1 MEYHEAT
8 NFLFDLQRFG
18 PRPGTESVGDLLA
31 HLDDPHDGVA
41 CVQIAGSN
49 GKGSTAR
56 MTERVLRE
64 AGISVGLYTSP
75 QIEQFRDRIRVDGR
89 LIPEAEVARFVDRTR
104 EYITDKAAE
113 GIAPTFF
120 ETSTALAL
128 WHFAREDV
136 DVAVLEVGIGG
147 SKDATS
153 VVDPIASAVT
163 TVTME
168 HADVLGDTIAEIAT
182 DKAHVAPADRPI
194 VTAATDEALTAIN
207 AKAGETLTVGPT
219 ADRDVQTQ
227 YHGKVDHAE
236 AKISLTGGAWSVTT
250 RIPLIGA
257 HQAENAGIAAAL
269 ATHVTDELG
278 VPLETETL
286 QRGLRQAHWPGRCEV
301 MNTAPTVILDGA
313 HNAGACRRLAETLEE
328 FDYEQLHVVAGIMHD
343 KRHAEMAAALPTAD
357 RLIAC
362 QPPLDRAANPEVLRR
377 VFETAGTDPEAIS
390 IIKPVEDAVAT
401 AIAAADAEDC
411 VLVTGSLFTVREAR
425 ARWSR
430 TQTPRRIETVTEAEQ
445 AFEMAGV
452 PADRHAEV
460 APAAD
465 HHVIETRLTQQQANR
480 IENLLVREGGECAIS
495 GVEHDGERRRVL
507 MMGTTGEFAG
517 LCEALTAEPGGL
529 ATIAAEIADQVG
541 LDYPAEQDQRP
552 ITVSAARAAPARRD
566 QSENPEYPWL
576 DGTAIMGILNIT
588 PDSFHDGGEYNR
600 RDAARDRAQEM
611 IEAGVEVLDVG
622 GESTRPG
629 ADPVTIQE
637 EIDRVTPVI
646 EAIADLDAM
655 ISVDTRKAPVAE
667 AALEAGADIINDV
680 SGLEDPALRFVA
692 AEHDAP
698 LVVMHSIETP
708 VDPDTN
714 VEYDDVVRDV
724 IEDLRG
730 RVQLA
735 RQAGLSDDQ
744 ILVDP
749 GVGFGKTPAE
759 SFELLDRLGE
769 LEALGC
775 PIMIGHSHK
784 SMFGLAGYEHGDR
797 LAPTIA
803 ATALAADRGA
813 DLIRV
818 HDPQENVAAVRTV
831 ETAASAGHTNDSH
844 E

>member
-18 PRPGTESVGDLLA
+18 PRPGTESVGELLA
-31 HLDDPHDGVA
+31 HLGDPHTGVP
-41 CVQIAGSN
+41 CVQVAGSN

-75 QIEQFRDRIRVDGR
+75 QIEQFRDRIQVDGR
-89 LIPEAEVARFVDRTR
+89 LIPEAEVARFVAATR
-104 EYITDKAAE
+104 EYITTKAAE

-120 ETSTALAL
+120 ETVTALAL

-136 DVAVLEVGIGG
+136 DVAILEVGIGG

-153 VVDPIASAVT
+153 VVDPVASAVT
-163 TVTME
+163 SVTME
-168 HADVLGDTIAEIAT
+168 HAGVLGDTVEEIAR
-182 DKAHVAPADRPI
+182 DKAHVAPVDRPI
-194 VTAATDEALTAIN
+194 VTAARDDALSAI
-207 AKAGETLTVGPT
+207 ADFAGEVLTVGPET
-219 ADRDVQTQ
+219 DRDVQTV
-227 YHGKVDHAE
+227 YGGKVDHAE
-236 AKISLTGGAWSVTT
+236 AAVEVRGADWTVETN
-250 RIPLIGA
+250 IPLIGA
-257 HQAENAGIAAAL
+257 HQAENAGIAVAL
-269 ATHVTDELG
+269 ARHVHDALG
-278 VPLETETL
+278 LTADPVSFE
-286 QRGLRQAHWPGRCEV
+286 RGLRQAHWPGRCEV
-301 MNTAPTVILDGA
+301 MDTAPTVILDGA

-328 FDYEQLHVVAGIMHD
+328 FEYDDLHIVAGIMHD
-343 KRHAEMAAALPTAD
+343 KRQSEMAAALPDPD

-362 QPPLDRAANPEVLRR
+362 QPPLDRATHPEVLAR
-377 VFETAGTDPEAIS
+377 VFADAGTDPEAIS
-390 IIKPVEDAVAT
+390 IVEPVEDAVAA
-401 AIAAADAEDC
+401 AIAAAEPADC

-430 TQTPRRIETVTEAEQ
+430 TQTPKQINGVGDAVRYLDA
-445 AFEMAGV
+445 AGV
-452 PADRHAEV
+452 PTDRQSEL

-465 HHVIETRLTQQQANR
+465 HHVIETRLTKHQANR

-495 GVEHDGERRRVL
+495 GIDHDGERRRVL
-507 MMGTTGEFAG
+507 MMGTTEAFAG
-517 LCEALTAEPGGL
+517 LCEALTAEPEGL
-529 ATIAAEIADQVG
+529 ATIAAEIAEQVD
-541 LDYPAEQDQRP
+541 LEYPAQRDRRP
-552 ITVSAARAAPARRD
+552 ISVSAAMPETTDDETDRR
-566 QSENPEYPWL
+566 YPWL

-600 RDAARDRAQEM
+600 VEAARERAEQM
-611 IEAGVEVLDVG
+611 IKAGVDVLDVG

-629 ADPVTIQE
+629 ADPVTVDE
-637 EIDRVTPVI
+637 EIERITPVI

-655 ISVDTRKAPVAE
+655 VSVDTRKSTVAE

-680 SGLEDPALRFVA
+680 SGLEDPELRFVA
-692 AEHDAP
+692 AEYDAP

-708 VDPDTN
+708 VDPDTD

-724 IEDLRG
+724 IEDLRD
-730 RVQLA
+730 RVALA
-735 RQAGLSDDQ
+735 RRAGLDDEQ

-759 SFELLDRLGE
+759 SFELLERLGE
-769 LEALGC
+769 LQALGC

-784 SMFGLAGYEHGDR
+784 SMFGLAGYGADER

-803 ATALAADRGA
+803 ATTIAADRGA

-818 HDPQENVAAVRTV
+818 HDAQENVAAVRTV
-831 ETAASAGHTNDSH
+831 EAAAAARRSEDTS
-844 E
+844 